1 MQGRVVALAIVLAA
15 LVQVCLSA
23 NPGMVQRP
31 MTTRILRRG
40 GGGGGGAAAAAAAAS
55 LRLRGGRSGSEGGS
69 SGTDFS
75 KMKIAD
81 LVGLCKTKGLATH
94 GNKAEVVKRLQEA
107 EEAEAGGGGGG
118 DGHNKRAFPGA
129 EEGEENANV
138 EQPAKKPSVQRE
150 PEVPIPWASKQH
162 TCQPCN
168 NPKTLS
174 TSNPE
179 AAAAE
184 AAAQKKQSPHSLIP
198 KCRCAW
204 TRVSLDSSGSS
215 TPIRSRIS

>member
-162 TCQPCN
+162 TCQPSN